1 MSSSNT
7 DPVLK
12 LGLEHGGSPDP
23 GLNRYFVGPVCGA
36 RNQRW
41 NGQTFFFDC
50 SIFKPVFCKNEW
62 KEMSLPPTPVL

>member
-23 GLNRYFVGPVCGA
+23 GLNRYFVGPVCVETRG
-36 RNQRW
+36 
-41 NGQTFFFDC
+41 GMDKLFF
-50 SIFKPVFCKNEW
+50 
-62 KEMSLPPTPVL
+62 